1 MSVGVGAAN
10 KSGLVRRSSIVG
22 SRGNGGRSIGLCCK
36 RTGGAGARR
45 GRTDGLIVEN
55 GREPRGSR
63 ADRLGFGTTGWS
75 LRATGWMRQTVWFK
89 VVAVR
94 RTCTFCCCLRSA
106 LRRKREWNGC
116 RKFGNDRFASQP
128 SSMGE
133 KVEFVACVVRAAR
146 AAEAAAARFSNGVR
160 RRWAA
165 RERRG
170 ARDEGRGAREEG
182 RVYIIIMSER
192 AREVEVLKRA
202 LSLCTTRLFSP

>member
-22 SRGNGGRSIGLCCK
+22 SRGNGGSSIGLCCK